1 MKEEIIYVDVKTLYN
16 FMQDVFIGLKVPKKD
31 AKICADV
38 LISSDL
44 RGIESHGVQRLKMY
58 YDRIIA
64 EIQKPVTNFHI
75 VKESKT
81 TALVDAGHGMGH
93 VVSYHAMKLAIKKA
107 KKYGTGAVAV
117 RNSTHYGIA
126 GYYSLMAIKEGMIG
140 ITLTNARPS
149 IAPTFGVEPMLG
161 TNPLT
166 IGCPTDEEFPFLIDC
181 ATSITQ
187 RGKIEVFARTETPS
201 PSGWVIDINGEQST
215 DTVEILNKLMKGT
228 AALLPLGGAGETLG
242 GHKGY
247 GYGTAVEIIAAA
259 LTGGPFLKDLTLD
272 KGYKLGHF
280 FLAINIESFLPL
292 ETFKKIAGNIVR
304 ELRNSKK
311 VPGQSRIYTAGEK
324 EYEMEIQRQNEGIP
338 INSSI
343 LQDLIVMRE
352 MLGISGYSFEKL

>member
-1 MKEEIIYVDVKTLYN
+1 MSEEIIYIDVKTLYN
-16 FMQDVFIGLKVPKKD
+16 FMRDVFIGLKVPKKD

-58 YDRIIA
+58 YDRIIS
-64 EIQKPVTNFHI
+64 EIQKPITKFEI
-75 VKESKT
+75 IKETET
-81 TALVDAGHGMGH
+81 TALIDAGHGMGH
-93 VVSYHAMKLAIKKA
+93 VAGHHAMELAIKKA
-107 KKYGTGAVAV
+107 KKFGTGAVAV

-126 GYYSLMAIKEGMIG
+126 GYYALMAIQEGMIG
-140 ITLTNARPS
+140 LTLTNARPS
-149 IAPTFGVEPMLG
+149 IAPTFGVDPMLG

-166 IGCPTDEEFPFLIDC
+166 IGCPTDEDFPFLIDC

-187 RGKIEVFARTETPS
+187 RGKIEVLARTETPT
-201 PSGWVIDINGEQST
+201 PSGWVIDTNGTLST
-215 DTVEILNKLMKGT
+215 DTVDILDKLMKGT

-247 GYGTAVEIIAAA
+247 GYGTAVEIISAA
-259 LTGGPFLKDLTLD
+259 LTGGPFMKDLTLER
-272 KGYKLGHF
+272 GYKLGHF

-311 VPGQSRIYTAGEK
+311 APGQSRIYTAGEK
-324 EYEMEIQRQNEGIP
+324 EYEMETQRRKTGIP

-343 LQDLIVMRE
+343 LKDLLVMRE
-352 MLGISGYSFEKL
+352 MLELSDYSF

>member
-1 MKEEIIYVDVKTLYN
+1 MTEDIIYINVLTLHN
-16 FMQDVFIGLKVPKKD
+16 FMQDVFIGLKVPEEE

-58 YDRIIA
+58 YDRIISD
-64 EIQKPVTNFHI
+64 IQKPTTEFKI
-75 VKESKT
+75 IKETET
-81 TALVDAGHGMGH
+81 TALIDAGHGMGH
-93 VVSYHAMKLAIKKA
+93 VAAYRAMKLAIDKA
-107 KKYGTGAVAV
+107 KQYGTGAVAV

-126 GYYSLMAIKEGMIG
+126 GYYSLMAIQEGMIG
-140 ITLTNARPS
+140 LTLTNARPS

-187 RGKIEVFARTETPS
+187 RGKIEVLARTKTPT
-201 PSGWVIDINGEQST
+201 PGAWVIDESGNQST
-215 DTVEILNKLMKGT
+215 DTVEILEKLMKGA
-228 AALLPLGGAGETLG
+228 AALLPLGGAGEILG

-247 GYGTAVEIIAAA
+247 GYGTVVEILAAA
-259 LTGGPFLKDLTLD
+259 LTGGPFMKDLTLE

-280 FLAINIESFLPL
+280 FLAINIESFLPP
-292 ETFKKIAGNIVR
+292 ETFKKIAGEIVR

-311 VPGQSRIYTAGEK
+311 APGQTRIYTAGEK
-324 EYEMEIQRQNEGIP
+324 EYEMEIKRRKTGIP
-338 INSSI
+338 VNTSI
-343 LQDLIVMRE
+343 LQDLLTIQKE
-352 MLGISGYSFEKL
+352 LGLIDYSLQQ

>member
-1 MKEEIIYVDVKTLYN
+1 MAEEITYIDVKTLHN
-16 FMQDVFIGLKVPKKD
+16 FMQDVFTGIGVPKED
-31 AKICADV
+31 AKICSDI
-38 LISSDL
+38 LMSSDL

-58 YDRIIA
+58 YDRILGG
-64 EIQKPVTNFHI
+64 IQNATTEFRI
-75 VKESKT
+75 IKETET

-93 VVSYHAMKLAIKKA
+93 VAAYHAMNLAIKKA
-107 KKYGTGAVAV
+107 QKYGTGAVSV

-126 GYYSLMAIKEGMIG
+126 GYYALMAIQEGMIG
-140 ITLTNARPS
+140 LTLTNARPS

-187 RGKIEVFARTETPS
+187 RGKIEVLARTKTPV
-201 PSGWVIDINGEQST
+201 PEGWVIDESGDQST
-215 DTVEILNKLMKGT
+215 DTVSILNQLMNGT
-228 AALLPLGGAGETLG
+228 AALLPLGGAGEILG

-247 GYGTAVEIIAAA
+247 GYGTAVEILSAA
-259 LTGGPFLKDLTLD
+259 LTGGPYMKDLTLE

-292 ETFKKIAGNIVR
+292 QTFKRIAGNIVR

-311 VPGQSRIYTAGEK
+311 EPGQSRIYTAGEK
-324 EYEMEIQRQNEGIP
+324 EYEMEIERRKTGIP
-338 INSSI
+338 VNSSI
-343 LQDLIVMRE
+343 LNDLRIMQKD
-352 MLGISGYSFEKL
+352 LDLTGYTFH

>member
-1 MKEEIIYVDVKTLYN
+1 MNEEIIYIDIKTLHD
-16 FMQDVFIGLKVPKKD
+16 FMQDVFTGLKVPKKD

-64 EIQKPVTNFHI
+64 EIQKPVTSFDVI
-75 VKESKT
+75 KESET

-93 VVSYHAMKLAIKKA
+93 VVSYRAMKLAIKKA

-126 GYYSLMAIKEGMIG
+126 GYYALMAIKEGMIG

-187 RGKIEVFARTETPS
+187 RGKIEVLARTETPS
-201 PSGWVIDINGEQST
+201 PSGWVIDADGEQST
-215 DTVEILNKLMKGT
+215 DTVEILDKLMKRT
-228 AALLPLGGAGETLG
+228 AALLPLGGAGELLG

-259 LTGGPFLKDLTLD
+259 LTGGPFMKDLTLE

-280 FLAINIESFLPL
+280 FLAINIESFIPL
-292 ETFKKIAGNIVR
+292 DTFKKIAGNIVR
-304 ELRNSKK
+304 ALRNSQKA
-311 VPGQSRIYTAGEK
+311 PGEPRIYSAGEK
-324 EYEMEIQRQNEGIP
+324 EYEMEIQRRKTGIP
-338 INSSI
+338 VNSSI

-352 MLGISGYSFEKL
+352 MLGLSKFSF

>member
-1 MKEEIIYVDVKTLYN
+1 MNEEEIIFIDVKTLHN

-31 AKICADV
+31 AKICADI

-58 YDRIIA
+58 YDRIIS
-64 EIQKPVTNFHI
+64 EIQNPVTNFEI
-75 VKESKT
+75 IKETET

-93 VVSYHAMKLAIKKA
+93 VVSHRAMELAIKKA
-107 KKYGTGAVAV
+107 KKYGTGAIAV

-126 GYYSLMAIKEGMIG
+126 GYYALMAIKEGMIG

-187 RGKIEVFARTETPS
+187 RGKIEVLARTETPS
-201 PSGWVIDINGEQST
+201 PSGWVIDANGEQST
-215 DTVEILNKLMKGT
+215 NTVEILEKLMKGT
-228 AALLPLGGAGETLG
+228 AALLPLGGAGELLG

-259 LTGGPFLKDLTLD
+259 LTGGPFMKDLTLE

-292 ETFKKIAGNIVR
+292 ETFKSIAGNIVR
-304 ELRNSKK
+304 ELRNSQKA
-311 VPGQSRIYTAGEK
+311 PGESRIYSAGEK
-324 EYEMEIQRQNEGIP
+324 EYEMEIQRRKSGIP
-338 INSSI
+338 VNSSI

-352 MLGISGYSFEKL
+352 MLGLSKYTF

>member
-1 MKEEIIYVDVKTLYN
+1 MTEEITYIDVKTLHN
-16 FMQDVFIGLKVPKKD
+16 FMQDVFTGIGVPKED
-31 AKICADV
+31 AKICSDI

-58 YDRIIA
+58 YDRVLGG
-64 EIQKPVTNFHI
+64 IQKATTDFEI
-75 VKESKT
+75 IKEAET

-93 VVSYHAMKLAIKKA
+93 VVAYHGMNLAMKKA
-107 KKYGTGAVAV
+107 KKFGTGAVAV

-126 GYYSLMAIKEGMIG
+126 GYYALMAIQEGMIG
-140 ITLTNARPS
+140 LTLTNARPS

-187 RGKIEVFARTETPS
+187 RGKIEVLARTKTPT
-201 PSGWVIDINGEQST
+201 PEGWVIDESGDKST
-215 DTVEILNKLMKGT
+215 DTVSILNQLMNGT
-228 AALLPLGGAGETLG
+228 AALLPLGGAGEILG

-247 GYGTAVEIIAAA
+247 GYGTAVEILAAA
-259 LTGGPFLKDLTLD
+259 LTGGSFMKDLTLQ

-292 ETFKKIAGNIVR
+292 ETFKKIAGDIVR

-311 VPGQSRIYTAGEK
+311 EPGQTRIFTAGEK
-324 EYEMEIQRQNEGIP
+324 EYEMEIERRKTGIP
-338 INSSI
+338 VNSSI
-343 LQDLIVMRE
+343 LQDLLVMQKD
-352 MLGISGYSFEKL
+352 LDLTGYTFQ

>member
-1 MKEEIIYVDVKTLYN
+1 MTEEITYINVKTLHN
-16 FMQDVFIGLKVPKKD
+16 FMQDVFTGIGVPKKD
-31 AKICADV
+31 AKICSDI

-58 YDRIIA
+58 YDRVLGGIQNATTEFEIIKEA
-64 EIQKPVTNFHI
+64 E
-75 VKESKT
+75 T

-93 VVSYHAMKLAIKKA
+93 VAAYHAMKLAIKKA
-107 KKYGTGAVAV
+107 QKFGTGAVSV

-126 GYYSLMAIKEGMIG
+126 GYYALMAIQEGMIG
-140 ITLTNARPS
+140 LTLTNARPS

-166 IGCPTDEEFPFLIDC
+166 IGCPTDEDFPFLIDC

-187 RGKIEVFARTETPS
+187 RGKIEVLARTKTPI
-201 PSGWVIDINGEQST
+201 PEGWVIDESGDQST
-215 DTVEILNKLMKGT
+215 DTVSILEQLKNGT
-228 AALLPLGGAGETLG
+228 AALLPLGGAGEILG

-247 GYGTAVEIIAAA
+247 GYGTAVEILAAA
-259 LTGGPFLKDLTLD
+259 LTGGPFLKDLTLQ

-292 ETFKKIAGNIVR
+292 ETFKKIAGDIVR

-311 VPGQSRIYTAGEK
+311 EPGQARIFSAGEK
-324 EYEMEIQRQNEGIP
+324 EYEMELERRKTGIP
-338 INSSI
+338 VNPSI
-343 LQDLIVMRE
+343 LQDLFIMQKDLELSSYV
-352 MLGISGYSFEKL
+352 FQ

>member
-1 MKEEIIYVDVKTLYN
+1 MNEEIIYIDVKTLHN
-16 FMQDVFIGLKVPKKD
+16 FMQDVFTGLKVPKKD

-38 LISSDL
+38 LLSSDL

-64 EIQKPVTNFHI
+64 EIQKPVTNFEI
-75 VKESKT
+75 IKESET

-93 VVSYHAMKLAIKKA
+93 VVSHQAMELAIKKA

-117 RNSTHYGIA
+117 KNSTHYGIA
-126 GYYSLMAIKEGMIG
+126 GYYALMAIKEGMIG

-187 RGKIEVFARTETPS
+187 RGKIEVLARTETPS
-201 PSGWVIDINGEQST
+201 PSGWVIDTTGEQST
-215 DTVEILNKLMKGT
+215 DTVEILDKLMKGT
-228 AALLPLGGAGETLG
+228 AALLPLGGAGELLG

-259 LTGGPFLKDLTLD
+259 LTGGPFMKDLTLE

-280 FLAINIESFLPL
+280 FLAINIESFIPL
-292 ETFKKIAGNIVR
+292 TTFKKIAGSIVR
-304 ELRNSKK
+304 ALRNSQKA
-311 VPGQSRIYTAGEK
+311 PGEPRIYSAGEK
-324 EYEMEIQRQNEGIP
+324 EYEMEIQRRKTGIP
-338 INSSI
+338 VNSSI
-343 LQDLIVMRE
+343 LQDLMVMRE
-352 MLGISGYSFEKL
+352 MLGLSKYSF

>member
-1 MKEEIIYVDVKTLYN
+1 MTEDFIYIDVRTLHN
-16 FMQDVFIGLKVPKKD
+16 FMQDVFIGLKVPEEE

-58 YDRIIA
+58 YDRILSD
-64 EIQKPVTNFHI
+64 IQKPTTEFKI
-75 VKESKT
+75 IKETET
-81 TALVDAGHGMGH
+81 TALIDAGHGMGH
-93 VVSYHAMKLAIKKA
+93 VAAYRAMKLAIDKA
-107 KKYGTGAVAV
+107 KQYGTGAVAV

-126 GYYSLMAIKEGMIG
+126 GYYSLIAIQEGMIG
-140 ITLTNARPS
+140 LTLTNARPS

-187 RGKIEVFARTETPS
+187 RGKIEVLARTKTPT
-201 PSGWVIDINGEQST
+201 SGAWVIDESGNQST
-215 DTVEILNKLMKGT
+215 DTVEILEKLMNGT
-228 AALLPLGGAGETLG
+228 AALLPLGGAGEILG

-247 GYGTAVEIIAAA
+247 GYGTAVEILAAA
-259 LTGGPFLKDLTLD
+259 LTGGPFMKDLTLE

-292 ETFKKIAGNIVR
+292 ETFKKIAGEIVR
-304 ELRNSKK
+304 GLRNSKK
-311 VPGQSRIYTAGEK
+311 TPGQTRIYTAGEK
-324 EYEMEIQRQNEGIP
+324 EYEMEIKRRKTGVPVNT
-338 INSSI
+338 SI
-343 LQDLIVMRE
+343 LQDLLTIQKE
-352 MLGISGYSFEKL
+352 LGLTDYSLQQ